1 MKKLIFLLIILPAIA
16 FSQQNAKK
24 ENNIVIPKGAVTL
37 QGFTRFAFTAQK
49 ESRIIADGYTLN
61 FLTCTAELT
70 FSDKKNFVLH
80 TKEFFPGSP
89 TMYREINFK
98 GEMAPNGQLTFTWP
112 ETWYEMGMESIWKE
126 RTDALAQVRRHTGMK
141 IFGQGISK
149 NTLNYMG
156 YFDGKKLFADMPLVG
171 LAEVPGEMDFFKK
184 LVDGPVMINF
194 MFDLEITQ

>member
-1 MKKLIFLLIILPAIA
+1 MKKVIFLLIFFPVFA
-16 FSQQNAKK
+16 FTQQTAKM
-24 ENNIVIPKGAVTL
+24 ENNIDIPKGKVTL
-37 QGFTRFAFTAQK
+37 KGFTRFAFTAQK
-49 ESRIIADGYTLN
+49 ESRIIADGFTLN
-61 FLTCTAELT
+61 FLECTAELT

-80 TKEFFPGSP
+80 TKEFFPGST
-89 TMYREINFK
+89 TMYREINII
-98 GEMAPNGQLTFTWP
+98 GEMTPNGQITFTWP
-112 ETWYEMGMESIWKE
+112 AKWYEMGMEGVWKE
-126 RTDALAQVRRHTGMK
+126 RTDVLAQVRRHTGMK

-194 MFDLEITQ
+194 MIDLEITQ